1 MDEKKL
7 KALAAELA
15 KGLKTEADLNAFSRM
30 LTKLTVETALNAEL
44 TDHLGH
50 EKNAPKTGSNT
61 RNGYSSK
68 TLLCDDGEIEL
79 NTPRDRENTFEPK
92 LIKKHQM
99 RITQMDGQ
107 ILSLYAKGM
116 TTREIVATFKE
127 MYDADVSPTLISK
140 VTDAVKEQVS
150 EWQNRQLDALYPI
163 VYMDCIVVKV
173 RQNGSVINK
182 AVFLALGINTEGQKE
197 LLGMWLAENEGAKF
211 WLSVLTE
218 LKNRGLNDIL
228 IACVDGLKG
237 FPEAINAVYPE
248 TQIQLCIVHMARNS
262 LRFLAWKDYKAVT
275 RDLKQV
281 YRAATEEGAL
291 QALDAFGKEW
301 DARYPQISRS
311 WRANWPNVATFF
323 VYSEAIRKVI
333 YTTNA
338 IESLNSVIRH
348 AIKKRKVFPI
358 DESVK
363 KVMRLAIQSASQ
375 KWTMPLQDWRIA
387 MSRFIIEFGDCCGQL
402 KLATA
407 LEFFQYRFSDSF
419 GGNPPLY
426 SCGLSAL

>member
-44 TDHLGH
+44 TEHLGH
-50 EKNAPKTGSNT
+50 EKNTPKSGSNT

-79 NTPRDRENTFEPK
+79 NTPRDRENTFEPQ
-92 LIKKHQM
+92 LIKKNQT
-99 RITQMDGQ
+99 RITQMDSQ

-140 VTDAVKEQVS
+140 VTDAVKEQVA

-197 LLGMWLAENEGAKF
+197 LLGMWLGKNEGAKF

-218 LKNRGLNDIL
+218 LKNRGLQDIL

-237 FPEAINAVYPE
+237 FPDAINSVYPQ
-248 TQIQLCIVHMARNS
+248 THIQLCIIHMVRNS
-262 LRFLAWKDYKAVT
+262 LKYVSWKDYKAVT
-275 RDLKQV
+275 SGLKMV
-281 YRAATEEGAL
+281 YQAPTEEAAL
-291 QALDAFGKEW
+291 MALDKFAEAW
-301 DARYPQISRS
+301 DDKYPQISKS
-311 WRANWPNVATFF
+311 WRTHWENLNTFF
-323 VYSEAIRKVI
+323 GYPPDIRKAI

-338 IESLNSVIRH
+338 IESVNSVIRA
-348 AIKKRKVFPI
+348 AIKKRKVFPT
-358 DESVK
+358 DDSVR
-363 KVMRLAIQSASQ
+363 KVVYLAIKDASK
-375 KWTMPLQDWRIA
+375 KWSMPIQNWRLA
-387 MSRFIIEFGDCCGQL
+387 MSRFIIEFGDRL
-402 KLATA
+402 
-407 LEFFQYRFSDSF
+407 SDH
-419 GGNPPLY
+419 L
-426 SCGLSAL
+426 

>member
-68 TLLCDDGEIEL
+68 TVLCDDGEIEL
-79 NTPRDRENTFEPK
+79 NTPRDRENTFEPQ
-92 LIKKHQM
+92 LIKKHQT
-99 RITQMDGQ
+99 RITQMDSQ

-127 MYDADVSPTLISK
+127 MYDADVSPSLISK
-140 VTDAVKEQVS
+140 VTDAVKEQVT

-218 LKNRGLNDIL
+218 LKNRGLQDIL

-237 FPEAINAVYPE
+237 FPDAINSVFPQ
-248 TQIQLCIVHMARNS
+248 THIQLCIIHMVRNS
-262 LRFLAWKDYKAVT
+262 LKYVSWKDYKAVT
-275 RDLKQV
+275 SGLKAV
-281 YRAATEEGAL
+281 YQAPTEEAAL
-291 QALDAFGKEW
+291 MALDAFAKVW
-301 DARYPQISRS
+301 DDKYPQTSKS
-311 WRANWPNVATFF
+311 WRAHWENLNTLFSYPPD
-323 VYSEAIRKVI
+323 IRKAI

-338 IESLNSVIRH
+338 IESLNSVIRA
-348 AIKKRKVFPI
+348 AIKKRKVFPT
-358 DESVK
+358 DDSVR
-363 KVMRLAIQSASQ
+363 KVVYLAIKDASK
-375 KWTMPLQDWRIA
+375 KWSMPIQNWRLA
-387 MSRFIIEFGDCCGQL
+387 MSRFIIEFGDRL
-402 KLATA
+402 
-407 LEFFQYRFSDSF
+407 SDH
-419 GGNPPLY
+419 L
-426 SCGLSAL
+426 